1 MNKKKKFFKSK
12 TQMIIYIIIFCIF
25 IALFIY
31 FGSFEETANK
41 VSDSDKFINEY
52 KEITTDNVFVYL
64 NAQDTLN
71 YIKND
76 NVLILFGYKNNSYVG
91 YYANI
96 LNEVAK
102 EVGIKKIYYYDM
114 TEDRKYKNGS
124 YESIVNYL
132 KDYVITLDDG
142 SQNIYTPTFLV
153 KRAGII
159 RLFDDE
165 DAFVHGY
172 NSAEEYFDNYRT
184 NLKKITLK
192 KALEDFINYE
202 K

>member
-132 KDYVITLDDG
+132 KDYVITLDDS
-142 SQNIYTPTFLV
+142 SQNIYAPTFLV